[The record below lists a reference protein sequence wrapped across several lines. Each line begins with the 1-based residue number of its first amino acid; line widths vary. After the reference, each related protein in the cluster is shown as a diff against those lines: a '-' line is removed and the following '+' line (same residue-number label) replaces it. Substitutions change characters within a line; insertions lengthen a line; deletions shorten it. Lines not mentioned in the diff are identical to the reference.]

1 MTVHDQFDLNDIKIW
16 GFAAVLAVGSVGVVG
31 SGVASPE
38 AIATARQAV
47 EQTTERA
54 LNSLE
59 SLFSGGSDSLVAR
72 TVGSAEGTRSPTG
85 DRTSAYN
92 GHTDPGNGAHNLGT
106 FSYQHG
112 ASSPEEADERQL
124 KRLRQQAETLQK
136 KAKDLGLELT
146 QAELL
151 NGIDLA
157 NQAPQAA
164 LDRGGYVERLKEA
177 KEMGRSGDDAI
188 LWARTRSFIDPDTQ
202 QWNAPGL
209 GNNVVSIEHDQ
220 QRRMKAIAAAEEEF
234 ER

>member
-1 MTVHDQFDLNDIKIW
+1 MTLHDQFDLNDIKIW
-16 GFAAVLAVGSVGVVG
+16 GFGAVLLVGIVGTVG
-31 SGVASPE
+31 SGVDPQG
-38 AIATARQAV
+38 AIATVQKTV
-47 EQTTERA
+47 EQTSEKA
-54 LNSLE
+54 LDGLE

-72 TVGSAEGTRSPTG
+72 TVGSAEGTRTPTG

-92 GHTDPGNGAHNLGT
+92 GHTDPGNGVHNLGT

-112 ASSPEEADERQL
+112 ASSPEEADKKQL
-124 KRLRQQAETLQK
+124 ERLRQQTETLQK

-164 LDRGGYVERLKEA
+164 LDRGGYVERLAEA
-177 KEMGRSGDDAI
+177 KQQGKFGDEAI
-188 LWARTRSFIDPDTQ
+188 LWARTQSFIDPDTQ

-209 GNNVVSIEHDQ
+209 GNNADSIERDQ
-220 QRRMKAIAAAEEEF
+220 QRRMEAIAAAEEEF
-234 ER
+234 QR